1 MQRAVAASKS
11 GKEEEYD
18 EILHLAITVIETSR
32 LHIAK
37 QLNSVTMSS
46 YWEIGKLLYER
57 KVESKHGESIIKRL
71 ATDLKSKYP
80 DMGLSPRNLWDMK
93 RFYLRYCKNDKK
105 VRQAVAVLPWSH
117 NLLLMGY
124 DLNPEHILFYA
135 NEVVCKGWSREMLR
149 HALKTGYHISL
160 HTTEKSNNFTA
171 TLPAQQADY
180 ANEVFKSTYNLG
192 FIDAV
197 KPLKEID
204 LERHLVHK
212 ITTFIMELGSG
223 FSFIGNQHTL
233 MHKGKEYRVD
243 LLFFHRRLRSMIAI
257 ELKIGEFKP
266 EYVGK
271 MNFYLSLLDKL
282 EKAPDENPSIGIILC
297 AEKDHL
303 EVELALQDIN
313 KPISI
318 AEYQYLLPKDRLQKL
333 VSDEIHKSK

>member
-124 DLNPEHILFYA
+124 DLNPEHILQQEVYSKA
-135 NEVVCKGWSREMLR
+135 NFPVERREKVKAR
-149 HALKTGYHISL
+149 EGTYTKSGTRSVTG
-160 HTTEKSNNFTA
+160 
-171 TLPAQQADY
+171 P
-180 ANEVFKSTYNLG
+180 G
-192 FIDAV
+192 FW
-197 KPLKEID
+197 L
-204 LERHLVHK
+204 
-212 ITTFIMELGSG
+212 
-223 FSFIGNQHTL
+223 Q
-233 MHKGKEYRVD
+233 
-243 LLFFHRRLRSMIAI
+243 
-257 ELKIGEFKP
+257 
-266 EYVGK
+266 
-271 MNFYLSLLDKL
+271 YLS
-282 EKAPDENPSIGIILC
+282 
-297 AEKDHL
+297 
-303 EVELALQDIN
+303 
-313 KPISI
+313 
-318 AEYQYLLPKDRLQKL
+318 
-333 VSDEIHKSK
+333 

>member
-1 MQRAVAASKS
+1 MQRAVAVSKS

-124 DLNPEHILFYA
+124 DLNPEHILFY
-135 NEVVCKGWSREMLR
+135 VYPS
-149 HALKTGYHISL
+149 
-160 HTTEKSNNFTA
+160 
-171 TLPAQQADY
+171 Q
-180 ANEVFKSTYNLG
+180 
-192 FIDAV
+192 
-197 KPLKEID
+197 
-204 LERHLVHK
+204 LV
-212 ITTFIMELGSG
+212 
-223 FSFIGNQHTL
+223 
-233 MHKGKEYRVD
+233 
-243 LLFFHRRLRSMIAI
+243 
-257 ELKIGEFKP
+257 
-266 EYVGK
+266 
-271 MNFYLSLLDKL
+271 
-282 EKAPDENPSIGIILC
+282 
-297 AEKDHL
+297 
-303 EVELALQDIN
+303 
-313 KPISI
+313 
-318 AEYQYLLPKDRLQKL
+318 
-333 VSDEIHKSK
+333 